1 MTNKPPKEKTPY
13 KSSTLKVAKPLKIK
27 EWTIKQLKAGSSPNK
42 ISQDIKKLFGVYVS
56 MMNIYR
62 WKKKYIEVTGEDIPS
77 WCELNKT
84 IAEKNKN
91 KCANRIYRNTE
102 IKDQTKGRK

>member
-1 MTNKPPKEKTPY
+1 MTDKTPKEKSPY

-27 EWTIKQLKAGSSPNK
+27 EWAIKQIKGGSSPNK

-62 WKKKYIEVTGEDIPS
+62 WKKKYIEATGENIPT
-77 WCELNKT
+77 WRELNKT
-84 IAEKNKN
+84 VAQKNKN
-91 KCANRIYRNTE
+91 KCSNRIYRNE
-102 IKDQTKGRK
+102 ESK